1 MGAGVIMQLTF
12 AFLTFSSAALALET
26 YTETRDVTDA
36 AGNNFT
42 CEYSLVYELSSSKVY
57 RQQSGVACQPN
68 VNGKQTI
75 EDVVIE
81 AINKTATVTYTVK
94 QDKTGISKIALAD
107 YIAPTTAAPS
117 TTASAGNGS
126 TTAPVEACANQWQPP
141 SNISKSCDGDLDLKL
156 PVAKALAMLAMEKAM
171 ELNVSAVIANMDRH
185 NNLVLHMRMCDAMLG
200 SIDLALQKAKGSAL
214 FPMPTSMFSMVDGI
228 ELSNG
233 IIGKLGG
240 GVPLTLSSGVSVGSI
255 GISGAMTAGEDEVI
269 ALAAAAEIE
278 GLMEKAAAYKATSA
292 LSLAE
297 AMASSP
303 SSKIQSYPAFMN
315 CPLIPSKFSE
325 APAETAMIYWER
337 SMTFVA
343 PGLAVNTEDMLERP
357 VMMWNAGPTKL
368 YTVIAIDEGITSL
381 SENGLGFLH
390 WVVTNVP
397 GDKVYAG
404 DENYEYVP
412 PFAWS
417 FDDDAA
423 PTTLVYDGSPLHA
436 IMFLVYEQPGRI
448 NMTEGQS
455 GCNPEMGTRVG
466 SSDVIASQYGL
477 GSPLAANFI
486 YTKCSEEGTP
496 WILCKFSRCDANP
509 YGDMPF
515 PVPLPGVNDMPECT
529 PE

>member
-1 MGAGVIMQLTF
+1 MGVAGVIMHLLLVV
-12 AFLTFSSAALALET
+12 LTFSSAALALET

-94 QDKTGISKIALAD
+94 QDKTGISKIALVD
-107 YIAPTTAAPS
+107 YIAPTTTAAPS
-117 TTASAGNGS
+117 TTAAAGNGS

-156 PVAKALAMLAMEKAM
+156 PVAKALAMLAMEQAM
-171 ELNVSAVIANMDRH
+171 ALNVSAVIAIMDRH

-200 SIDLALQKAKGSAL
+200 SIDLALQKARGSAL

-269 ALAAAAEIE
+269 ALAAAAEID
-278 GLMEKAAAYKATSA
+278 GLMEKAAAFKAASA

-325 APAETAMIYWER
+325 APAE
-337 SMTFVA
+337 
-343 PGLAVNTEDMLERP
+343 
-357 VMMWNAGPTKL
+357 
-368 YTVIAIDEGITSL
+368 
-381 SENGLGFLH
+381 
-390 WVVTNVP
+390 
-397 GDKVYAG
+397 
-404 DENYEYVP
+404 
-412 PFAWS
+412 
-417 FDDDAA
+417 
-423 PTTLVYDGSPLHA
+423 
-436 IMFLVYEQPGRI
+436 
-448 NMTEGQS
+448 
-455 GCNPEMGTRVG
+455 
-466 SSDVIASQYGL
+466 
-477 GSPLAANFI
+477 
-486 YTKCSEEGTP
+486 
-496 WILCKFSRCDANP
+496 
-509 YGDMPF
+509 
-515 PVPLPGVNDMPECT
+515 
-529 PE
+529 